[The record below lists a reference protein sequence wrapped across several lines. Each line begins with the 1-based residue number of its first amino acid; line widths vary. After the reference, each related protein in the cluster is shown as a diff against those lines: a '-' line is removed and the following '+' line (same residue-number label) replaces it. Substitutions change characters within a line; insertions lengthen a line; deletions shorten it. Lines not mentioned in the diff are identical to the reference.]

1 MGEVSAATQASFDRL
16 LAVKPVLAE
25 IARLGALLPEL
36 PKKTLFHAGPPFER
50 QNDLPVPIVNAAA
63 VAAVHEGFATDRAA
77 AREAIASGDIAMR
90 PAQDAGIVTPL
101 AFVAGPSM
109 YGVAVVDA
117 RRHAGMRAPQRRTA
131 GGVLWRR

>member
-1 MGEVSAATQASFDRL
+1 MDDVNTATRTSFDRL
-16 LAVKPVLAE
+16 LAVKPVLAD
-25 IARLGALLPEL
+25 IAPLGALLPEL

-50 QNDLPVPIVNAAA
+50 LNDLPAPIVNAAA
-63 VAAVHEGFATDRAA
+63 AAAVHEGFATEHAA
-77 AREAIASGDIAMR
+77 AREAIASGDIALR

-117 RRHAGMRAPQRRTA
+117 NNSARRIAAP
-131 GGVLWRR
+131 LN